1 MYINDVISF
10 MGAWEKIQLQHPD
23 VFDNIYDLLPIL
35 EKKIFDANSNLNEK
49 DENYSYMPI
58 GNLINLETEAE
69 LNRIGWEYLF
79 INTKSKKELIKNLGV
94 SKNLCFIKTGLGG
107 PSSLSGVMRWIFSDI
122 AYISKIKEISIPVLL
137 LFNISSNFVKSRIN
151 EFDQDEKRFK
161 SLYSLK
167 SLKESLR
174 RISPLNFDH
183 PFLILGIGLDEL
195 QVDVLEIDQD
205 TSIKHEQ
212 NIKIDR
218 CITFEPEYY
227 QAGLSILNYFGTV
240 LRDKYPEQNATVRI
254 EQHDLNVRM
263 VIQSENGNIETI
275 EKALHEY
282 ELLLKGE
289 TSPDEF
295 AISPLKAIELKNQL
309 NLVKFQVESQKEI
322 IALQNGQILDL
333 KQIVDKALSPISH
346 SPVTII
352 NQLHNSQS
360 TVINHKAEISK
371 SNDDLEELID
381 LADSDA
387 LKNKLAM
394 IQNALEVNRNS
405 DNSEDIKDS
414 NGMKK
419 LAKFLK
425 EANEVGTEANDLAEK
440 GGKALDLLKSLGRR
454 YNSIAEW
461 CGMPVIPSLFV
472 KE

>member
-1 MYINDVISF
+1 MYITKVLSYN
-10 MGAWEKIQLQHPD
+10 GAWDTLLSENNATFIEIKEILKQFSSLIHDPADWLRSDSPVDQFVHMHERFEKLFLVNGWGYPITLVSNRISRNSLGVVKDGLSLKMDNNVDAVPTFIFKKIKSNNIGNTTLPILVNFNTCVVKSGLKTTDTIANSLVCTFENAYED
-23 VFDNIYDLLPIL
+23 VVDLLPNDF
-35 EKKIFDANSNLNEK
+35 EKK
-49 DENYSYMPI
+49 
-58 GNLINLETEAE
+58 
-69 LNRIGWEYLF
+69 
-79 INTKSKKELIKNLGV
+79 
-94 SKNLCFIKTGLGG
+94 
-107 PSSLSGVMRWIFSDI
+107 
-122 AYISKIKEISIPVLL
+122 
-137 LFNISSNFVKSRIN
+137 
-151 EFDQDEKRFK
+151 
-161 SLYSLK
+161 
-167 SLKESLR
+167 
-174 RISPLNFDH
+174 
-183 PFLILGIGLDEL
+183 FLILGIEDSESGFE
-195 QVDVLEIDQD
+195 VIEIE
-205 TSIKHEQ
+205 IKKNES
-212 NIKIDR
+212 IKIDR

-227 QAGLSILNYFGTV
+227 QAGLSILSYFGTV

-295 AISPLKAIELKNQL
+295 AISPLKALELKNKL

-381 LADSDA
+381 LVDSDA

-394 IQNALEVNRNS
+394 IQNALEINRNS
-405 DNSEDIKDS
+405 DNSEDVKDS

-425 EANEVGTEANDLAEK
+425 EANELGTEANDLVEK